1 MVTYNGDLSGGSIYP
16 SNGQMFFDA
25 SNSYDTRA
33 EGQFYGS
40 TMNSI
45 SGTLSNFDSS
55 IPNASVNFSANR

>member
-1 MVTYNGDLSGGSIYP
+1 MEISNVYGRSYAVWLYIYAYYNDFSGGSIYP

-25 SNSYDTRA
+25 MNSYDTRA

-45 SGTLSNFDSS
+45 SGTFK
-55 IPNASVNFSANR
+55 